1 MAFTRFHDD
10 PARIQKQIDES
21 SFLGKYM
28 LNTPGQGIDLPYIE
42 DPQVR
47 LQRWGANIMTNP
59 INLESDLF
67 GLSRPLNRD
76 DINQNDYKT
85 NSAITNTKS
94 FHKKQPF
101 VDESRASHPSWMY
114 RDLEQTR
121 WETPILNPLANL
133 ERPFHHNIQTRILE
147 KDNFTTKIP
156 MINNNRIMNNHQ
168 YYLSGSSIC
177 LGGNKCI

>member
-21 SFLGKYM
+21 SFVGRYM

-42 DPQVR
+42 DPQIR
-47 LQRWGANIMTNP
+47 LQRWGANIMTNA

-76 DINQNDYKT
+76 VVDQNDYKSF
-85 NSAITNTKS
+85 SALSNQKS
-94 FHKKQPF
+94 FNNLQPF
-101 VDESRASHPSWMY
+101 VDETRASHPAWTY

-133 ERPFHHNIQTRILE
+133 EKKFQDNIQTRILE

-156 MINNNRIMNNHQ
+156 MINNNMITNNHQ

-177 LGGNKCI
+177 LGGNKYL